1 MSNKLKKKQNT
12 FAQKVRDAYNHEIRK
27 GIYVGT
33 GLVML
38 LCKISLQFCCEFIDS
53 NRSSIFLIRNVAR
66 WAKFPTSILYIA
78 YSAFTLY
85 DLVKDYRDPKG
96 KKELAKIV
104 GKSASLASSTIE
116 ALMILKVI
124 HLLTRNADV
133 ISCVHLTSTILFLFI
148 SEPVNYYYTCE
159 KYQKAHK
166 EYQDACG
173 KYQDKKEIDELKK
186 CKAELAKRRKILIIS
201 TMTSSLG
208 LLNFVLRRIEIAT
221 TPINLG
227 NGVIYNFNLSVIV
240 GIIYSAVFLVVQF
253 DKLLD
258 QLINDDPSTELNSTN
273 HAQHGDNGDF
283 LHNLN
288 QVEKKAKGT
297 MVSIY
302 S

>member
-12 FAQKVRDAYNHEIRK
+12 FAQKVHDTYNHDIRR
-27 GIYVGT
+27 IICITT
-33 GLVML
+33 GLTML
-38 LCKISLQFCCEFIDS
+38 LCKISLQFCCEFIDN
-53 NRSSIFLIRNVAR
+53 NRSNIFLIRNVAR

-96 KKELAKIV
+96 KKELAKTV

-116 ALMILKVI
+116 ALMMLKVI

-133 ISCVHLTSTILFLFI
+133 ISCVYLTSTILFLFI
-148 SEPVNYYYTCE
+148 SEPISYYYTCK

-173 KYQDKKEIDELKK
+173 KYQGKKGTDEFTK
-186 CKAELAKRRKILIIS
+186 CKAELAKRRKSLIIS
-201 TMTSSLG
+201 TITLSLG

-227 NGVIYNFNLSVIV
+227 NGIIYNFNLSVTV
-240 GIIYSAVFLVVQF
+240 SIIYSAVFLVVQL
-253 DKLLD
+253 DKLFN
-258 QLINDDPSTELNSTN
+258 QPINDDPSIKL
-273 HAQHGDNGDF
+273 D
-283 LHNLN
+283 
-288 QVEKKAKGT
+288 
-297 MVSIY
+297 SINRQPGNDGNNIEII
-302 S
+302 

>member
-12 FAQKVRDAYNHEIRK
+12 FAQKVHDTYDHDIRR
-27 GIYVGT
+27 IICITT
-33 GLVML
+33 GLAML
-38 LCKISLQFCCEFIDS
+38 LCKISLQFCCEFIDN
-53 NRSSIFLIRNVAR
+53 NRSNIFLIRNVAR

-116 ALMILKVI
+116 ALMMLKVI

-148 SEPVNYYYTCE
+148 SDPISYYYTYK

-173 KYQDKKEIDELKK
+173 KYQDKKETDEFTK
-186 CKAELAKRRKILIIS
+186 CKAELAKRKKSIFIS
-201 TMTSSLG
+201 TLTLSLG
-208 LLNFVLRRIEIAT
+208 LLNFVLRRVEIAT
-221 TPINLG
+221 IPINLG
-227 NGVIYNFNLSVIV
+227 NGIIYNFNLSVTV
-240 GIIYSAVFLVVQF
+240 SIIYSAVFLAVQL
-253 DKLLD
+253 DKLFN
-258 QLINDDPSTELNSTN
+258 QPINDDPSTELRDVN
-273 HAQHGDNGDF
+273 HHHESDRELFA
-283 LHNLN
+283 
-288 QVEKKAKGT
+288 
-297 MVSIY
+297 
-302 S
+302 

>member
-12 FAQKVRDAYNHEIRK
+12 FAQKVHDTYNHNARRI
-27 GIYVGT
+27 ICVTT
-33 GLVML
+33 GLTML
-38 LCKISLQFCCEFIDS
+38 LCKISLQFCCEFIDN
-53 NRSSIFLIRNVAR
+53 NRSNIFLIRNFAR
-66 WAKFPTSILYIA
+66 LIKFPTSILYIA

-116 ALMILKVI
+116 ALMMLKVI

-133 ISCVHLTSTILFLFI
+133 ISCVYLTSTILFLFI
-148 SEPVNYYYTCE
+148 SEPISYYYTCK

-173 KYQDKKEIDELKK
+173 KYQDKKETDELTK
-186 CKAELAKRRKILIIS
+186 CKAELAKRKKSLIIS
-201 TMTSSLG
+201 TLTLSLG

-221 TPINLG
+221 IPINLG
-227 NGVIYNFNLSVIV
+227 NGIIYNFNLSVTV
-240 GIIYSAVFLVVQF
+240 SIIYSAVFLVVQL
-253 DKLLD
+253 DKLFN
-258 QLINDDPSTELNSTN
+258 QPINDDPPTGLHDTN
-273 HAQHGDNGDF
+273 HAQHGDIETS

-288 QVEKKAKGT
+288 
-297 MVSIY
+297 
-302 S
+302 